1 MLKFIFCLTVTL
13 TTTMALHEPANAA
26 SDDFFSGKTLRILVG
41 FPPGGGFDTY
51 ARTIARHMGK
61 QIRGNPKVFVENMP
75 GAGSLIAA
83 NHLYRRAQPDGLTMG
98 HFIGGLVMGQVLG
111 GPGIEF
117 DAPKFEY
124 VGVPTKDTSA
134 CALTKASGIASM
146 EKWLGSKTPVKLG
159 GTIPGST
166 TDDHPKILAVAL
178 GLPVHIVSGY
188 KGTPDIRLAAEGG
201 EVAGGCWGWESMKS
215 TWSRALQSG
224 DAVVVVQMVPKANPD
239 LPNVP
244 LAINF
249 AKTEEARHL
258 IQVGI
263 HDMNLLLRTFALPPG
278 TPKDRVQIIRRA
290 FAQTMKDPEFLADA
304 KKSKL
309 DVDPGSGEEVER
321 TVASLFKVDPSLV
334 AKLKEILK

>member
-1 MLKFIFCLTVTL
+1 
-13 TTTMALHEPANAA
+13 
-26 SDDFFSGKTLRILVG
+26 
-41 FPPGGGFDTY
+41 
-51 ARTIARHMGK
+51 
-61 QIRGNPKVFVENMP
+61 
-75 GAGSLIAA
+75 
-83 NHLYRRAQPDGLTMG
+83 
-98 HFIGGLVMGQVLG
+98 
-111 GPGIEF
+111 
-117 DAPKFEY
+117 
-124 VGVPTKDTSA
+124 
-134 CALTKASGIASM
+134 
-146 EKWLGSKTPVKLG
+146 
-159 GTIPGST
+159 
-166 TDDHPKILAVAL
+166 
-178 GLPVHIVSGY
+178 
-188 KGTPDIRLAAEGG
+188 
-201 EVAGGCWGWESMKS
+201 
-215 TWSRALQSG
+215 
-224 DAVVVVQMVPKANPD
+224 VQMVPKANPD